1 MATLFKNPFKNSKL
15 KAFIVF
21 LFLASVF
28 WMLTKFSKQDV
39 ASVVATITYV
49 RIPEGTMLTENNP
62 QEFSF
67 NLAATRFDFL
77 DYVFKKPNITID
89 VSSFF
94 NANKNQ
100 ARVDGAALEKLL
112 LKQVVNDGRITQL
125 SLPGFIIELEQLN
138 FKKVRVQPEVS
149 IGYEI
154 GFDALGAL
162 KIEPDSV
169 VIRGSK
175 KVLDTINV
183 VKTTWVVLK
192 DISESITEN
201 IPVQPWKESALT
213 ITPKTVTISQGVSE
227 YSQKI
232 IMVPVSIINQPLQGS
247 FRLLPASV
255 RVAFNVPVNR
265 FNDVTA
271 QDFKIVCD
279 YISRDIEDNFMIP
292 IIKKMPTDITGV
304 EMETKKI
311 DLLIFK

>member
-67 NLAATRFDFL
+67 NLAATRFEFL
-77 DYVFKKPNITID
+77 GYVFKKPNITID

-125 SLPGFIIELEQLN
+125 SLPELIIELEQLN
-138 FKKVRVQPEVS
+138 FKKVRVQPDVS

-183 VKTTWVVLK
+183 VKTTLVVLK

-201 IPVQPWKESALT
+201 ILVQPWKESALT
-213 ITPKTVTISQGVSE
+213 ITPKTVTFSQGVSE

-265 FNDVTA
+265 FNDVTVH
-271 QDFKIVCD
+271 DFKIVCD

-292 IIKKMPTDITGV
+292 IIKEKPTDITGV

>member
-67 NLAATRFDFL
+67 NLAATRFEFL
-77 DYVFKKPNITID
+77 GYVFKKPNITID

-265 FNDVTA
+265 FNDVTVH
-271 QDFKIVCD
+271 DFKIVCD

-292 IIKKMPTDITGV
+292 IIKEKPTDITGV